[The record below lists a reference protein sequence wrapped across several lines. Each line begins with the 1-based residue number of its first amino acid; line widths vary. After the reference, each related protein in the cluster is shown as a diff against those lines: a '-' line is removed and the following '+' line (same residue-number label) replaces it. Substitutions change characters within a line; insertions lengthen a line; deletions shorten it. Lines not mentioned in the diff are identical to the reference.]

1 MRRASARKTILRA
14 AAVCLRQRA
23 SAAAWALQRGSTRC
37 CTAAARPIA
46 GSTLV
51 ATTRPYIGWRGNWKQ
66 GRSCVLATS
75 WAWRCAWL
83 LVAAAAGGAALQL
96 RLSAAAMERGSCAGA
111 GSGSTARQSITS
123 HMESELKTS
132 LHQRSTAAAQPDR
145 PRRRWK
151 PRCWS
156 RCRHRHSSSWKEVS
170 ACSECDSDARIELAV
185 CDLPPSGEEVYESTS
200 QLLWITR
207 SSRSRPSLHHS
218 ACKQQQRSR
227 RARDRH
233 GRDADDM
240 RAPGA
245 WGCGDCGATAGTAR
259 GHRSQ
264 ARGGGQQGVAP
275 MVAGTQWAHAT
286 ARGMPRGAALQ
297 VPDGRVG
304 V

>member
-1 MRRASARKTILRA
+1 MPATRWAPRSERLLA
-14 AAVCLRQRA
+14 A
-23 SAAAWALQRGSTRC
+23 
-37 CTAAARPIA
+37 I
-46 GSTLV
+46 
-51 ATTRPYIGWRGNWKQ
+51 
-66 GRSCVLATS
+66 
-75 WAWRCAWL
+75 
-83 LVAAAAGGAALQL
+83 AAGGAAQQL
-96 RLSAAAMERGSCAGA
+96 RLGDRAAAMERGSCAGA
-111 GSGSTARQSITS
+111 GSASTARQSTTS
-123 HMESELKTS
+123 NIESELKTS